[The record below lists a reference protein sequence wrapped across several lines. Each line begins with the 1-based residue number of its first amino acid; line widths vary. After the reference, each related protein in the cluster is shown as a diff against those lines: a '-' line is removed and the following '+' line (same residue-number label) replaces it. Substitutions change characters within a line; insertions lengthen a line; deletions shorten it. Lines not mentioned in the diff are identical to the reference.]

1 MTRRIL
7 VLGLAIAGLL
17 IGSLAVSAAR
27 GSSTVARA
35 DSDGSVQVY
44 PVSGS
49 QYDTFTF
56 TGKSF
61 RPGAVLNETYTDPSG
76 DDYSFFDKDGN
87 EALIQAGDDGSWQA
101 TVDPA
106 TDFVGAY
113 AGKWHVSF
121 CLVNTSECWSGDI
134 TISL

>member
-17 IGSLAVSAAR
+17 FGSLAVSGA
-27 GSSTVARA
+27 GHSVPVARA
-35 DSDGSVQVY
+35 ESDGSVQVY

-49 QYDTFTF
+49 QFDTFTF

-76 DDYSFFDKDGN
+76 DQYSFFDEGGN

-101 TVDPA
+101 RVDPA
-106 TDFVGAY
+106 TDFDGAY
-113 AGKWHVSF
+113 PGKWHVSF